1 MEKLK
6 KHSFSCCAVIFLICS
21 IARIVEYFI
30 IRTDETIV
38 SENFIHKVFGIVLLF
53 FVLKSYK
60 LKWSDIGFCKEG
72 MFHGIGMGLLLG
84 SICFA
89 VAYSIESILLY
100 SINKDVHLAF
110 YASGFSLTNDM
121 QRQSGLVFVL
131 LCLLFNMINVC
142 MEEGVFR
149 GLFSKILEE
158 ISFVRSILL
167 IALFFGVWHWVMPF
181 RDFVEGNSSIT
192 NLLVMGIGY
201 IILAGIM
208 SVKWS
213 LLYKLSGSLW
223 IGVGDH
229 LFNNV
234 VVTNL
239 LHVISNREADNMQI
253 VRIMIGQMLSFT
265 IVLIYYLKHRQKD

>member
-6 KHSFSCCAVIFLICS
+6 KHSFSCCAIIFLICS

>member
-89 VAYSIESILLY
+89 V
-100 SINKDVHLAF
+100 
-110 YASGFSLTNDM
+110 
-121 QRQSGLVFVL
+121 
-131 LCLLFNMINVC
+131 
-142 MEEGVFR
+142 
-149 GLFSKILEE
+149 
-158 ISFVRSILL
+158 
-167 IALFFGVWHWVMPF
+167 
-181 RDFVEGNSSIT
+181 
-192 NLLVMGIGY
+192 
-201 IILAGIM
+201 
-208 SVKWS
+208 
-213 LLYKLSGSLW
+213 
-223 IGVGDH
+223 
-229 LFNNV
+229 
-234 VVTNL
+234 
-239 LHVISNREADNMQI
+239 
-253 VRIMIGQMLSFT
+253 
-265 IVLIYYLKHRQKD
+265 